1 MPSVTL
7 HRTAAAAAAHP
18 HFQSSQ
24 TEAAATEMPQP
35 QAIPSIMMQLDGRN
49 RNFKEK
55 LFSNNLLRS
64 MLKPNEPARER
75 VHAQTLTRSTLTTR
89 FAAPAGTST
98 SKTGLAP
105 SLLHD
110 FLSAAEACGE
120 VTAVLKQEFHE
131 RFHNRSFVNDFAIVA
146 QYPEIKYASS
156 ARYINGWRASAHR
169 LAADNCLGPLID
181 RIFPEQLA
189 AAKRVI
195 STERHPQE
203 RLHPDSIGLL
213 ATARASTLAAS
224 AK

>member
-18 HFQSSQ
+18 HFQPSQ

-35 QAIPSIMMQLDGRN
+35 QAIPSIKMQLDGRN

-55 LFSNNLLRS
+55 LFSNNLVRS
-64 MLKPNEPARER
+64 IFKPNEPAQER

-89 FAAPAGTST
+89 FAAASGTST

-120 VTAVLKQEFHE
+120 DTTVLKQEFHD

-146 QYPEIKYASS
+146 QYPKIKYTSS
-156 ARYINGWRASAHR
+156 GRYINGWRASAHR

-189 AAKRVI
+189 TAKREL
-195 STERHPQE
+195 STERHAYE
-203 RLHPDSIGLL
+203 RLQPDSIGLL
-213 ATARASTLAAS
+213 AIARASTPAGS